1 MTTPEQRL
9 MEAVVRMEG
18 IGKDVV
24 DIKLTMRDLA
34 LAFTKLAVFD
44 ERQAQDRGELTRVF
58 KILEGHNA
66 RIDALEL
73 AQPLQKQSSDWVQK
87 AIGIVVAA
95 VISAVLATVVVSRTE
110 LPQRA
115 SAKTEVT
122 R

>member
-44 ERQAQDRGELTRVF
+44 ERQAQDMGELTRVF